1 MKSATAVTYELDD
14 ISAAVGELL
23 EQLEGKFVPAKESV
37 GILHAHPH
45 MEVGALSSAL
55 SAKLGFPIIGG
66 TTAGA
71 ATLANDGHHELA
83 MVLHV
88 MTADDCV
95 FAAAISESM
104 AEEPRKRIVGTYEAA
119 LAKLKEKDPQ
129 ASPKMIFCVTSIVQS
144 YSSDDSLAALS
155 EVCGGIPIFGYVAAD
170 DFEFSAQQVF
180 LDGKSG
186 GDLLALLLIAG
197 NVEPIF
203 EVKNLAGSQPISK
216 RQVTKAHDNVIC
228 EIDGRPAYEYLK
240 EFPFI
245 DDETKVLWNYQFFV
259 EMQNDSENDGT
270 LVSRALN
277 AFDKET
283 GEISCFAN
291 VPENSC
297 IGLLFCDDS
306 DVKASAERA
315 MRELMEKIEASEK
328 SGRQYSAVFVAS
340 CSLRNVFLVDQ
351 KNAEGNLI
359 REILPSSLAVSGLYA
374 FGEIAPTSVK
384 NGRAVNRFHNAT
396 MTICA
401 L

>member
-1 MKSATAVTYELDD
+1 MRSATAVTYELDD
-14 ISAAVGELL
+14 LSAAVEELM

-45 MEVGALSSAL
+45 MEVGPL
-55 SAKLGFPIIGG
+55 SAALGERLGFPILGG

-71 ATLANDGHHELA
+71 ATLTNDGHHELA

-88 MTADDCV
+88 MTADDCA
-95 FAAAISESM
+95 FAAEISESM
-104 AEEPRKRIVGTYEAA
+104 AFEPKERIVGTYQAA
-119 LAKLKEKDPQ
+119 LAKLRAKDPQ
-129 ASPKMIFCVTSIVQS
+129 ANPKMIFCVTSLVQS

-155 EVCGGIPIFGYVAAD
+155 EVCGGLPVFGYVAAD
-170 DFEFSAQQVF
+170 DFEFSQQQVF

-186 GDLLALLLIAG
+186 GDLLALLLISG

-216 RQVTKAHDNVIC
+216 RKVTKARGNVIC

-259 EMQNDSENDGT
+259 EMQDDSGNDGV

-277 AFDKET
+277 SFDKET

-291 VPENSC
+291 VPENSH

-306 DVKASAERA
+306 DVKASAEGA
-315 MRELMEKIEASEK
+315 MRELIGKLEIAEKAGK
-328 SGRQYSAVFVAS
+328 KYSTVFIAS
-340 CSLRNVFLVDQ
+340 CSLRNMFLADQ

-359 REILPSSLAVSGLYA
+359 REILPSSLAVSGFYA
-374 FGEIAPTSVK
+374 FGEIAPTSMK
-384 NGRAVNRFHNAT
+384 NGKAVNRFHNAT
-396 MTICA
+396 MAICA